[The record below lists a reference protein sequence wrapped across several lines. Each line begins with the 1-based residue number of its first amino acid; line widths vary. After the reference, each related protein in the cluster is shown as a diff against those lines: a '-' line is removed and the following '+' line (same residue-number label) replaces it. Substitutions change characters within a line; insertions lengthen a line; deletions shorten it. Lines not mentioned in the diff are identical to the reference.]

1 MKPNRVKQLLR
12 EGKAA
17 CGTWVSLCSPI
28 AAEAVGLCG
37 FDWLLVD
44 MEHGA
49 GDYSTLIGQ
58 LQAIGCAGESEPIVR
73 VQWNDPVVVKRVLD
87 AGARGVMIPGIK
99 TVEEAKR
106 AIASTKY
113 PPQGFRGIAS
123 VRAGKFGLD
132 ANYLKEANDQILVYL
147 QVETKE
153 AVKDIDAILD
163 LPGIDVCFI
172 GPNDL
177 AADLGHIGELTHPD
191 TVAAIERVEKAAKAR
206 KIPLGTVSRGWD
218 AAKVLYDK
226 GYLAVSVQSD
236 VNFLINAARQ
246 AMDSFRAHP
255 AGKR

>member
-28 AAEAVGLCG
+28 AAEVVGMAG
-37 FDWLLVD
+37 FDWLLID

-49 GDYSTLIGQ
+49 GDYQTLISQ
-58 LQAIGCAGESEPIVR
+58 LQAIGAAGESEPIVR
-73 VQWNDPVVVKRVLD
+73 VQWNDAAIVKRVLD

-99 TVEEAKR
+99 TVEEARR
-106 AIASTKY
+106 AVACTKY
-113 PPQGFRGIAS
+113 PPQGYRGIAS
-123 VRAGKFGLD
+123 VRGGKYGLD
-132 ANYLKEANDQILVYL
+132 AGYLKEANDQVMVFL

-153 AVKDIDAILD
+153 AVQDINAILD
-163 LPGIDVCFI
+163 VPGIDVCFV

-177 AADLGHIGELTHPD
+177 AADLGHIGELTHPEV
-191 TVAAIERVEKAAKAR
+191 VAAIDKVDKAAKAR

-218 AAKVLYDK
+218 AARALFEK
-226 GYLAVSVQSD
+226 GYQAVSVQSD
-236 VNFLINAARQ
+236 LNFLLTASRQ
-246 AMDSFRAHP
+246 AVESFRAHP

>member
-1 MKPNRVKQLLR
+1 MKPNRVKQLLQQNQ
-12 EGKAA
+12 AA

-28 AAEAVGLCG
+28 AAEAIGLCG
-37 FDWLLVD
+37 FDWLLID

-49 GDYSTLIGQ
+49 GDYQTLVSQ
-58 LQAIGCAGESEPIVR
+58 LQAIACAGESEPIVR
-73 VQWNDPVVVKRVLD
+73 VQWNDPVIVKRVLD

-99 TVEEAKR
+99 TAEEAKR

-123 VRAGKFGLD
+123 VRGGKFGLD
-132 ANYLKEANDQILVYL
+132 PGYLKEANDQILIYL

-153 AVKDIDAILD
+153 AVKDIDTILD
-163 LPGIDVCFI
+163 VPGIDVCFI

-177 AADLGHIGELTHPD
+177 SADLGHIGDLGHPE

-218 AAKVLYDK
+218 AAKALYDK

-236 VNFLINAARQ
+236 VNFLISAARQ
-246 AMDSFRAHP
+246 AIDSFRAHP
-255 AGKR
+255 AAKR